1 MDKMNERLPHMTPNG
16 MLLDVNSASP
26 KKKWGKKDTT
36 NIDWSV
42 GNMNPDMTP

>member
-36 NIDWSV
+36 NI
-42 GNMNPDMTP
+42 